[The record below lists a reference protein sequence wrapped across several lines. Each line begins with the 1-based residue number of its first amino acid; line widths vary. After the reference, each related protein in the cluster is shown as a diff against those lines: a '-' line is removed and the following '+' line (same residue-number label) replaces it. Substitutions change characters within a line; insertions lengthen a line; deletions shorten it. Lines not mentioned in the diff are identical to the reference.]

1 MPTSPQFVGDHTGGE
16 VGNGTSAAPGQANGD
31 GAVAAVRLERRRR
44 RRPVPRQPARPDESK
59 PLEFLDR
66 ATQAAV
72 AFRCAAEA
80 NDLVV
85 ADDGRAY
92 VSADGW
98 PLLGSLLGVYPVLDS
113 IEPIQVDGSAGWRA
127 TVDAVYGDG
136 TVVGR
141 AAAVCLRSEWG
152 RHDLDDDALCATAQ
166 ERAAT
171 RALALPLGFVMKL
184 AGLEQAPVDDAPSA
198 LDDVAVDVEPGYD
211 TLPGW
216 EPAAVDGEED
226 DRQDDPFH
234 DWGPAP
240 EAAVAVAV
248 AETAQTARVVEQEPV
263 DEPADDPVTSRNGR
277 VGRIARR
284 VLAVTGMTAA
294 VATMLFVVACTV
306 GPRVLP
312 FQSYDVDGGSM
323 EPTIPFG
330 SEAFLRPASPADLH
344 VGDVIAF
351 HHPGTAHGVV
361 MHRIAAIEN
370 TPRGRMFVTKGDA
383 NGARDAWRIPAK
395 GTGWRYSFNIPY
407 AGYLVGA
414 LRAEP
419 VLRFALLGLIVLGLG
434 VFALLRIWRPAAE
447 AG

>member
-16 VGNGTSAAPGQANGD
+16 VGNGTSAARAGTNGD
-31 GAVAAVRLERRRR
+31 VGLAAVGLDRRRR
-44 RRPVPRQPARPDESK
+44 GRPFARQPARADESK

-85 ADDGRAY
+85 SEGGRTY
-92 VSADGW
+92 VAADGW

-113 IEPIQVDGSAGWRA
+113 IEPIQVDGTSGWRA
-127 TVDAVYGDG
+127 TVEVVYGDG

-152 RHDLDDDALCATAQ
+152 RRDLDDDSLCATAQ
-166 ERAAT
+166 TRAAT
-171 RALALPLGFVMKL
+171 RALALPLGFVMRL
-184 AGLEQAPVDDAPSA
+184 AGLEQEPVEEAVSRADD
-198 LDDVAVDVEPGYD
+198 VDVEVGPGYD
-211 TLPGW
+211 TLHGW
-216 EPAAVDGEED
+216 EPAPVQEED
-226 DRQDDPFH
+226 GDRQDDPFE

-240 EAAVAVAV
+240 VTTVEKTAEPAHVADPD
-248 AETAQTARVVEQEPV
+248 PV
-263 DEPADDPVTSRNGR
+263 DDTSRSRTGR
-277 VGRIARR
+277 AGRIALRL
-284 VLAVTGMTAA
+284 LAVAGMTAA
-294 VATMLFVVACTV
+294 AATMMFVVVCAV

-323 EPTIPFG
+323 VPTIPYG
-330 SEAFLRPASPADLH
+330 SEAFLRPVDPADLH
-344 VGDVIAF
+344 VGDIIAF
-351 HHPGTAHGVV
+351 HHPGTLHGVV
-361 MHRIAAIEN
+361 IHRIAAIEN

-407 AGYLVGA
+407 AGYPVGA
-414 LRAEP
+414 LRGQPA
-419 VLRFALLGLIVLGLG
+419 LRFALLGLMVLGLG
-434 VFALLRIWRPAAE
+434 IFAILRIWKPAAE
-447 AG
+447 GA